1 MIKAIMILAMF
12 QISGFSNQNSNNLES
27 LNLDSIISDFV
38 NIDNKIDLATL
49 IPNTENF
56 DSNLSQIKKEL
67 NETYSKQTKLLL
79 NCKISKEDKSK
90 FKLMKLY
97 SLKIKTK
104 FLRLQKTLNS
114 SYRLSPSSSK
124 IKTQP
129 AGKDLLSANLQ
140 REKVEKEIKEI
151 IESANKTLATSIW
164 LYNISK

>member
-1 MIKAIMILAMF
+1 MLKAIIILTMF
-12 QISGFSNQNSNNLES
+12 QISGFSNQNENATER
-27 LNLDSIISDFV
+27 LNLDSIINDFV

-129 AGKDLLSANLQ
+129 AKDLLSANLQ

-151 IESANKTLATSIW
+151 IESANKTLATSRW

>member
-1 MIKAIMILAMF
+1 MLKAIIILAMF
-12 QISGFSNQNSNNLES
+12 QISGFSNQNENATES
-27 LNLDSIISDFV
+27 LNLDSIINDFV

-129 AGKDLLSANLQ
+129 AKDLLSANLQ

-151 IESANKTLATSIW
+151 IESANKTLATSRW

>member
-1 MIKAIMILAMF
+1 MLKAIIILTMF
-12 QISGFSNQNSNNLES
+12 QISGFSNQNENATER
-27 LNLDSIISDFV
+27 LNMDSIINDFV

-129 AGKDLLSANLQ
+129 AKDLLSANLQ

-151 IESANKTLATSIW
+151 IESANKTLATSRW

>member
-1 MIKAIMILAMF
+1 MIKTIIILAMF
-12 QISGFSNQNSNNLES
+12 QINGFSNQPVVSEN
-27 LNLDSIISDFV
+27 LNLDSLLTDFI
-38 NIDNKIDLATL
+38 NIDNKIDLITL
-49 IPNTENF
+49 SPKTDNF
-56 DSNLSQIKKEL
+56 YSGLSEIKKEL

-104 FLRLQKTLNS
+104 FLRLQKMLNS

-124 IKTQP
+124 IKSQQS
-129 AGKDLLSANLQ
+129 KDLLSANLE
-140 REKVEKEIKEI
+140 REKTENQIKEI
-151 IESANKTLATSIW
+151 IEYANKTLATSRW

>member
-1 MIKAIMILAMF
+1 MLKAIIILAMF
-12 QISGFSNQNSNNLES
+12 QISGFSNQNENATES
-27 LNLDSIISDFV
+27 LNLDSIINDFV

-114 SYRLSPSSSK
+114 TYRLSPSSSK

-129 AGKDLLSANLQ
+129 AKDLLSANLQ

-151 IESANKTLATSIW
+151 IESANKTLATSRW